1 MTFKDLEFEPHR
13 VIPKKGIQAKLEVK
27 PQVFVSVI
35 AGDGFYSTAKGTG
48 VKGAVTL
55 EKNVSTFEVG
65 IINESLPEDD
75 QEWEVIGFQSRE
87 DIDEL
92 LATFI

>member
-1 MTFKDLEFEPHR
+1 MTAFKDLEFKPH
-13 VIPKKGIQAKLEVK
+13 KFGKGIQAEIEIN

-35 AGDGFYSTAKGTG
+35 AGEGFYSTGKDG
-48 VKGAVTL
+48 VRKAV
-55 EKNVSTFEVG
+55 KSSKDVSTFEVG